1 MLKFPRRAA
10 AILSAGEIAFC
21 GRLIGG
27 YCHIFIACMNTKI
40 LYHRKT
46 ALSTFIYKDFQK
58 TAGKNRG
65 AGGDVPPAPVVTVAV
80 NRPRG

>member
-27 YCHIFIACMNTKI
+27 YCHIFIACMNTKT
-40 LYHRKT
+40 LYHRKF

-58 TAGKNRG
+58 NEARE
-65 AGGDVPPAPVVTVAV
+65 ALWHPVPVSAPSIV
-80 NRPRG
+80 R